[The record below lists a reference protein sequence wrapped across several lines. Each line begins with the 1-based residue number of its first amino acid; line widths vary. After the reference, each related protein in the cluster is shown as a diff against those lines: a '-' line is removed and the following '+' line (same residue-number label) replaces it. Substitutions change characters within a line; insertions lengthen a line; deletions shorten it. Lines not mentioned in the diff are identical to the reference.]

1 MTTIFERIIEGSVEC
16 DKVFEDENFIVIK
29 DKFPQAPVHLLIIP
43 KKHIEKL
50 QDMQSN
56 DFLLLAEAG
65 KIIQMM
71 ARDFGIENGYRVVI
85 NNGLEGGQIVFHLH
99 IHLLGGGLLGSIA

>member
-43 KKHIEKL
+43 K
-50 QDMQSN
+50 
-56 DFLLLAEAG
+56 
-65 KIIQMM
+65 
-71 ARDFGIENGYRVVI
+71 
-85 NNGLEGGQIVFHLH
+85 
-99 IHLLGGGLLGSIA
+99 

>member
-85 NNGLEGGQIVFHLH
+85 NNGLEGGQSVFHLH
-99 IHLLGGGLLGSIA
+99 IHLLGGGLLGSIT